1 MKRTISVFLVIALA
15 IASVFASGASEDE
28 GRSLDVW
35 YALSGTSGEAFMSIV
50 EDFNAL
56 RMS

>member
-35 YALSGTSGEAFMSIV
+35 YALSGTS
-50 EDFNAL
+50 
-56 RMS
+56 